1 MNTNQTP
8 DKETLNYRLRPNARG
23 VRLDIWENSSA
34 FAPGQ
39 ASYRFFVTYQLKSA
53 DDAQT
58 ILDSYLIANDVNH
71 AVPSNDA
78 VTPIHLRTLA
88 GTSQSFIS

>member
-1 MNTNQTP
+1 MNNIQASG
-8 DKETLNYRLRPNARG
+8 KEILNYRLRPNEKG
-23 VRLDIWENSSA
+23 IYLDIWENSSA
-34 FAPGQ
+34 LTPGQ
-39 ASYRFFVTYQLKSA
+39 ASYRFFVTYQLKSI

-58 ILDSYLIANDVNH
+58 ILDQYLIANDMYN

-88 GTSQSFIS
+88 ISPSLGS

>member
-1 MNTNQTP
+1 MSIRQASG
-8 DKETLNYRLRPNARG
+8 KETLNYRLRPNAQG
-23 VRLDIWENSSA
+23 VYLDVWENA
-34 FAPGQ
+34 PNFKPGQ

-53 DDAQT
+53 DDAQV
-58 ILDSYLIANDVNH
+58 ILDSYLVANDVYH

-88 GTSQSFIS
+88 GSKS

>member
-1 MNTNQTP
+1 MNNSQTSV
-8 DKETLNYRLRPNARG
+8 KETLNYRLRPNDRG

-39 ASYRFFVTYQLKSA
+39 ASYRFFVSYQLKSA
-53 DDAQT
+53 DDAKT
-58 ILDSYLIANDVNH
+58 ILESYLVANDIHH

-88 GTSQSFIS
+88 GTSQSFTS

>member
-1 MNTNQTP
+1 MKNNQTSG
-8 DKETLNYRLRPNARG
+8 KETLNYRLRPNEQG
-23 VRLDIWENSSA
+23 IRLDIWENSSA

-39 ASYRFFVTYQLKSA
+39 ASYRFFVSYQLKSA

-58 ILDSYLIANDVNH
+58 ILDSYLLANDVYN

-78 VTPIHLRTLA
+78 VTPIHLRTLVGA
-88 GTSQSFIS
+88 SQSFTS

>member
-1 MNTNQTP
+1 MSSNPTSGN
-8 DKETLNYRLRPNARG
+8 KTLNYRLRTNQQG
-23 VRLDIWENSSA
+23 ICLDVWEDSHA
-34 FAPGQ
+34 FTPGE

-53 DDAQT
+53 DDAQA
-58 ILDSYLIANDVNH
+58 ILDRYLIANDMYH

-88 GTSQSFIS
+88 GSQS